1 MIMTNHNTI
10 KEHKLHR
17 IGVISDTHGLL
28 REEVKAIL
36 ATCEVILHGGDIDRE
51 ALLHELEQI
60 AAVYAVRGN
69 NDREWAENLP
79 NSLDIE
85 LFGLR
90 IYITHDKRQI
100 PENTENF
107 DLVVYGHSHKFDL
120 DQRNGITML
129 NPGGC
134 GPKRF
139 HLPVTMAVVEVKD
152 GEGIYNIEKF
162 EL

>member
-1 MIMTNHNTI
+1 MPW
-10 KEHKLHR
+10 R
-17 IGVISDTHGLL
+17 YWSCLL
-28 REEVKAIL
+28 Y
-36 ATCEVILHGGDIDRE
+36 T
-51 ALLHELEQI
+51 
-60 AAVYAVRGN
+60 
-69 NDREWAENLP
+69 
-79 NSLDIE
+79 S
-85 LFGLR
+85 
-90 IYITHDKRQI
+90 I